1 MKRTV
6 ALILL
11 AIIMSVA
18 VGAQD
23 TKELISFVSKAV
35 AAAEKGDFSNAL
47 KNYDRAIAIV
57 AAHSE
62 KESFSSP
69 EYWAA
74 FIILD

>member
-1 MKRTV
+1 
-6 ALILL
+6 
-11 AIIMSVA
+11 MSVA

-57 AAHSE
+57 AAHSK

-74 FIILD
+74 FIMLD

>member
-6 ALILL
+6 AIILL

-57 AAHSE
+57 SAHSK

-74 FIILD
+74 FIMLD

>member
-6 ALILL
+6 AIILL

-57 AAHSE
+57 AAHS
-62 KESFSSP
+62 KMESFSSP

-74 FIILD
+74 FIMLD

>member
-6 ALILL
+6 AIILL

-57 AAHSE
+57 AAHLE

-74 FIILD
+74 FIMLD